1 MNFNLI
7 ILSMSFYILKISL
20 NTFLQADL
28 KETKLDFAV
37 HMFAGFPQPE
47 PWSHLV
53 IFSYM
58 WFSAEKQALSCL
70 VLAYERPSEHQ
81 QVVVQACGLFPYKPI
96 PAFLLIL
103 SGQLLPH
110 GLSQTS
116 TIKQK
121 NNLCTDVGYLIVFIL
136 FHFFKMFSIIYT
148 LCVIYFSHTTTPFL
162 KTLSSYCIFRTIRH
176 T

>member
-37 HMFAGFPQPE
+37 HMFAVFPQPE

-58 WFSAEKQALSCL
+58 WFSAGKQTQLPRARIWAPIRTPAGGRAGLWPVPIQANPCLPPDTKWAASSSWAFSNFHSKAEKQPLHWCWVFNRIYL
-70 VLAYERPSEHQ
+70 VS
-81 QVVVQACGLFPYKPI
+81 
-96 PAFLLIL
+96 FL
-103 SGQLLPH
+103 Q
-110 GLSQTS
+110 
-116 TIKQK
+116 
-121 NNLCTDVGYLIVFIL
+121 NVFYY
-136 FHFFKMFSIIYT
+136 IYT
-148 LCVIYFSHTTTPFL
+148 MCYLFFSHYY
-162 KTLSSYCIFRTIRH
+162 SIS
-176 T
+176 